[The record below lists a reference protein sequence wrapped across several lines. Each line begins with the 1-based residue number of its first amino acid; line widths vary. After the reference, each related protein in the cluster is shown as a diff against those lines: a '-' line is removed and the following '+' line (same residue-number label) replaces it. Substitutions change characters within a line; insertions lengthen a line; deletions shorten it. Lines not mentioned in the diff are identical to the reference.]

1 MSKVFQEVGVLMGG
15 VSAERDV
22 SMRSGRAV
30 AAGLRQAGRNVV
42 EVDVRGR
49 SLDLP
54 AGLDGV
60 FIALHGEF
68 GEDGEVQEL
77 LESEGVPYTGA
88 GPGASRLAFDK
99 KLAKEMMLSQNIPT
113 PDFEVLAAGGRRK
126 LDLPVVV
133 KPVSQ
138 GSSFGVHKVLTES
151 EWDAALA
158 DALGYGSRVL
168 VESFIA
174 GRELTVGIVCGEA
187 MPVIDIRAPG
197 NNYDFHA
204 KYTKG
209 VTEYLVPAPLD
220 AGLTRMCRELSVR
233 TFNALRCK
241 GLGRVDLRL
250 TDDGIVYVLELNTI
264 PGFTETSLLPKAALA
279 AGYAFPDLCD
289 RIMQA
294 ASLEGARQGIVIGDA
309 ACG

>member
-1 MSKVFQEVGVLMGG
+1 MNKIFQHVGVLMGG
-15 VSAERDV
+15 VSAEREV
-22 SMRSGRAV
+22 SLRSGRAV
-30 AAGLRQAGRNVV
+30 AAGLRQAGRDVV
-42 EVDVRGR
+42 EVDVRGH

-54 AGLDGV
+54 PGLDGV

-68 GEDGEVQEL
+68 GEDGGVQEL
-77 LESEGVPYTGA
+77 LESAGVAYTGA

-99 KLAKEMMLSQNIPT
+99 ELAKEIMLSHNIST
-113 PDFEVLAAGGRRK
+113 PDFEVLEFGGRRQ
-126 LDLPVVV
+126 LVLPVVV

-138 GSSFGVHKVLTES
+138 GSSFGVHRVLAES
-151 EWDAALA
+151 EWDAAFA
-158 DALGYGSRVL
+158 DAMGYGSRVL
-168 VESFIA
+168 VESFVG

-197 NNYDFHA
+197 RNYDFHA

-220 AGLTRMCRELSVR
+220 SGLTWMCQDLSLR
-233 TFNALRCK
+233 TFHALGCR
-241 GLGRVDLRL
+241 GLGRVDLIL
-250 TDDGIVYVLELNTI
+250 SDDGVAYVLELNTI

-279 AGYAFPDLCD
+279 AGCAFPALCD

-294 ASLEGARQGIVIGDA
+294 ASLDRARRGIAGGEA